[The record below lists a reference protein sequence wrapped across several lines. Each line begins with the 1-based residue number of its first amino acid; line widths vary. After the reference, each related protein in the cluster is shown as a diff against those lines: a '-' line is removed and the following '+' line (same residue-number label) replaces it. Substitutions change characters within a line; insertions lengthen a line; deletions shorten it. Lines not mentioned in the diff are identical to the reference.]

1 MLSPTILSI
10 NWFFSF
16 ILLRH
21 LDGIQRNSQASIFRN
36 TMVHR
41 IFLYFLSE
49 KREGLAFERLKF
61 ASSTTGPSEKQ
72 DTRTNAQA
80 RIIGLICRKGLGTRR
95 ADVWG
100 NARHFCD
107 GELNYKDT
115 RANAQGRIIGNKHR
129 KGLGTSRA
137 DVCWNGRR
145 PCEPEFNSKDVRHR
159 AQKWNVGPERRKG
172 LGTSRA
178 DVSGNARHFCDDELN
193 YN

>member
-1 MLSPTILSI
+1 MLWVCAWKNRRSFASFLWILGEWVHCRITEFRISFIIERVIVGHRCKPWSCTFKASKRTYGMNSYVLLFVLMLFPTILSI

-21 LDGIQRNSQASIFRN
+21 LEESKETRKLLFFETQWFNEFFFI
-36 TMVHR
+36 
-41 IFLYFLSE
+41 FLSE

-80 RIIGLICRKGLGTRR
+80 RIIGLICRKGLGTSR

-107 GELNYKDT
+107 GELN
-115 RANAQGRIIGNKHR
+115 
-129 KGLGTSRA
+129 
-137 DVCWNGRR
+137 
-145 PCEPEFNSKDVRHR
+145 
-159 AQKWNVGPERRKG
+159 
-172 LGTSRA
+172 
-178 DVSGNARHFCDDELN
+178 
-193 YN
+193 